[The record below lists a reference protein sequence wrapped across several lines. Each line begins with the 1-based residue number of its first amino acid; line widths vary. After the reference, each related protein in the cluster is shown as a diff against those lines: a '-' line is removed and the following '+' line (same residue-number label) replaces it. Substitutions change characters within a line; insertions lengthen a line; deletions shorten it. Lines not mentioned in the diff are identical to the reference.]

1 MDQNITLELIINF
14 LLETPMFEE
23 LNAGEL
29 SQIVH
34 IMQMQRFREGQPIF
48 SEGDH
53 GDAWYVL
60 FDGKARVTKSTPF
73 GPEREVATLEAH
85 ACFGE
90 MAILDGSARSATVSS
105 IGECTLFRFP
115 RLPFLQLMEEGNL
128 GAFKLV
134 HGMAR
139 VLCQRQ
145 RYLTTQLSELM
156 EELEELE
163 DDAKP
168 ALTRDLGD
176 LLDRYT
182 LSE

>member
-1 MDQNITLELIINF
+1 MNQNITLEMIITF

-23 LNAGEL
+23 LDAEEL
-29 SQIVH
+29 SQVVH
-34 IMQMQRFREGQPIF
+34 IMQMQRFRPGQPIF

-60 FDGKARVTKSTPF
+60 FDGQARVTKTAPF
-73 GPEREVATLEAH
+73 GPDRHIVDLKPH

-90 MAILDGSARSATVSS
+90 MAILDGSARSATVSAV
-105 IGECTLFRFP
+105 GECMLFRFP
-115 RLPFLQLMEEGNL
+115 RLPFQQLLEEGNL

-145 RYLTTQLSELM
+145 RNLTTQIADLM
-156 EELEELE
+156 EELEE
-163 DDAKP
+163 DSKTAV
-168 ALTRDLGD
+168 TRDLGD
-176 LLDRYT
+176 MLDRYT

>member
-1 MDQNITLELIINF
+1 
-14 LLETPMFEE
+14 
-23 LNAGEL
+23 
-29 SQIVH
+29 
-34 IMQMQRFREGQPIF
+34 
-48 SEGDH
+48 
-53 GDAWYVL
+53 
-60 FDGKARVTKSTPF
+60 
-73 GPEREVATLEAH
+73 
-85 ACFGE
+85 
-90 MAILDGSARSATVSS
+90 
-105 IGECTLFRFP
+105 
-115 RLPFLQLMEEGNL
+115 MEEGNL

>member
-1 MDQNITLELIINF
+1 MEQNITLEQIITF

-23 LNAGEL
+23 LDAEEL

-34 IMQMQRFREGQPIF
+34 IMQMQRVANGHPIF

-53 GDAWYVL
+53 GDSWYVL
-60 FDGKARVTKSTPF
+60 FSGQAKVTKNTPF
-73 GPEREVATLEAH
+73 GPDRDVVTLQPH

-90 MAILDGSARSATVSS
+90 MAILDGSARSATVSAL
-105 IGECTLFRFP
+105 GLCHVFRFP
-115 RLPFLQLMEEGNL
+115 RIAFQKLLEEDNL

-139 VLCQRQ
+139 VLSQRQ
-145 RYLTTQLSELM
+145 RRLTTQVSELM
-156 EELEELE
+156 EELE
-163 DDAKP
+163 DDTKP
-168 ALTRDLGD
+168 ALTRNLGD
-176 LLDRYT
+176 LIDRYT

>member
-1 MDQNITLELIINF
+1 MDQRITLELIINF

-29 SQIVH
+29 SQVVH
-34 IMQMQRFREGQPIF
+34 IMQMQRFREDQPIF

-60 FDGKARVTKSTPF
+60 FDGRAKVTKSAPF
-73 GPEREVATLEAH
+73 GPDREVAVLEPH

-90 MAILDGSARSATVSS
+90 MAILDGSARSANVSA
-105 IGECTLFRFP
+105 IDECTLFRFP
-115 RLPFLQLMEEGNL
+115 RLLFQGLLEEGNL

-145 RYLTTQLSELM
+145 RRLTMQVSDLM
-156 EELEELE
+156 EELEE
-163 DDAKP
+163 DTKP
-168 ALTRDLGD
+168 ELTRDLGD